1 MELRHLRYFVA
12 AADAGSITRAAVVV
26 RVAQPSL
33 SRQLRQLE
41 QEVGEQLL
49 DRSGRQARL
58 TAAGEV
64 FLPLARDLVGRADRA
79 VALMHGL
86 AAPGRV
92 TLRMA
97 APETTVADV
106 IAPFLATLP
115 EAAPMIDVREAV
127 PAHVHA
133 QVLAGAAD
141 LGVSS
146 VPPPRELASRLL
158 VHFPIWA
165 YMRHQHR
172 WARRRTVTIREL
184 ASEPLL
190 VLGTGHG
197 SRRQLDAAMS
207 DAGVSYG
214 VAAETNVPE
223 VAQALAAAGR
233 GVAVVSDD
241 ARYGLRRVRIR
252 PAGGP
257 VELQVP
263 LFGAWDGSHYAA
275 AVIADLVEGLARFAQ
290 ERYGLPDHERPRGLA
305 SRFAT
310 GSKTMPSTTA
320 TMSGMAKPETSEKP
334 V

>member
-1 MELRHLRYFVA
+1 MELRHLRYFLA
-12 AADAGSITRAAVVV
+12 IADAGSITRGAHAV

-41 QEVGEQLL
+41 DELGEPLF
-49 DRSGRQARL
+49 DRSGRRAQP

-79 VALMHGL
+79 LMLMRGL
-86 AAPGRV
+86 SAPGRV
-92 TLRMA
+92 TLRMS

-115 EAAPMIDVREAV
+115 TDAPMVDVRETL
-127 PAHVHA
+127 PASVYA
-133 QVLAGAAD
+133 EVLSGGAD

-146 VPPPRELASRLL
+146 VSPPRELTSRLL

-165 YMRHQHR
+165 YVRAEHP
-172 WARRRTVTIREL
+172 WALRRSVGISDLARER
-184 ASEPLL
+184 LL
-190 VLGTGHG
+190 VLGSGHG

-207 DAGVSYG
+207 DAGASYE
-214 VAAETNVPE
+214 VAAETNVPA

-241 ARYGLRRVRIR
+241 VRFGLHGVRIR
-252 PAGGP
+252 PVEGS
-257 VELQVP
+257 VELRVS

-275 AVIADLVEGLARFAQ
+275 GAIAELVDGLARFA
-290 ERYGLPDHERPRGLA
+290 RVRDSLTALPD
-305 SRFAT
+305 SRE
-310 GSKTMPSTTA
+310 G
-320 TMSGMAKPETSEKP
+320 
-334 V
+334 